1 MAYLYRHIRLDKNE
15 PFYIGI
21 GDNDGNNYK
30 RAFSK
35 QDRNKHW
42 RNIVAQTPYEIEIL
56 LDDLT
61 WNEACSK
68 EIEFIALYGRV
79 DLNKGPLV
87 NMTDGGEGQQG
98 KIMSLEQK
106 LKISQAKKGH
116 ICFLKPKNT
125 YKSKGQKL
133 PRHEQWIL
141 NFKQA
146 KCKPIIQ
153 YDLQGNIIHEWE
165 SAKYAANQ
173 LNFAQSNINA
183 CLKNKCKTYK
193 KFIWKY
199 KIDLV

>member
-21 GDNDGNNYK
+21 GDNNSNNYK
-30 RAFSK
+30 RAYSK
-35 QDRNKHW
+35 QDRNKYW
-42 RNIVAQTPYEIEIL
+42 KNIIGQTPYEVEIL
-56 LDDLT
+56 LDNLT
-61 WNEACSK
+61 WDEACSK
-68 EIEFIALYGRV
+68 ENEFIKLYGRA

-106 LKISQAKKGH
+106 TKISQAKKGH
-116 ICFLKPKNT
+116 SCFLKPKKT

-133 PRHEQWIL
+133 PRNQQWTL

-153 YDLQGNIIHEWE
+153 YDLHNNIIQEWE
-165 SAKYAANQ
+165 SAKYVADQ
-173 LNFAQSNINA
+173 LNFNQSNINA
-183 CLKNKCKTYK
+183 CLRNKCKTYK
-193 KFIWKY
+193 KFVWKY